1 MISTADDY
9 AISSKYVP
17 YAPSNRELYEE
28 VESIENAMQVPMFDT
43 DTFSSL
49 TAYADTLGNGIHSL
63 LVPNN
68 NTLPDVPMNNASAII
83 KITVYSA
90 STAMME
96 FCPIS
101 STYNGQFFTQI
112 KSAGTW
118 RGWYKFEG
126 TAVST

>member
-49 TAYADTLGNGIHSL
+49 TAYADTLDNGIHSL

-68 NTLPDVPMNNASAII
+68 NTLPDVPMNNASAIVTI
-83 KITVYSA
+83 IVYSA
-90 STAMME
+90 STAKME
-96 FCPIS
+96 FTPM
-101 STYNGQFFTQI
+101 STAYPGQMFSQI
-112 KSAGTW
+112 KTSGTW

-126 TAVST
+126 TAIT